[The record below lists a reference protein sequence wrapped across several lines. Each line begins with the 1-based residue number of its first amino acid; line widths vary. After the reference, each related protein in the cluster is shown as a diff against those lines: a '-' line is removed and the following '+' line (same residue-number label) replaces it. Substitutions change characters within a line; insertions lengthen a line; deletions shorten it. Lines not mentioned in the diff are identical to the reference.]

1 MAATCSLTWPA
12 GRGGPRGMRGCWR
25 PCTTDCTRSPPP
37 QGLRRPFGTGE
48 RIVHLD
54 LHPLNV
60 MLTAAGPVVIDW
72 TNAAA
77 GPPGA
82 DVAMTYLIMASS
94 DLDAVPWWIRPA
106 AWSLRKV
113 FLRRFRAAVRDD
125 PGPYLAQV
133 ARYRLADVNVRPA
146 EAARLLRLAEG
157 DAGDSEG
164 VIRGD
169 AHRGQ
174 P

>member
-1 MAATCSLTWPA
+1 MEAPGSSVTSI
-12 GRGGPRGMRGCWR
+12 R
-25 PCTTDCTRSPPP
+25 CTSTQTPSRES
-37 QGLRRPFGTGE
+37 E
-48 RIVHLD
+48 RWV
-54 LHPLNV
+54 
-60 MLTAAGPVVIDW
+60 
-72 TNAAA
+72 
-77 GPPGA
+77 PPGA

-113 FLRRFRAAVRDD
+113 FLRRFQAAVRDD

-157 DAGDSEG
+157 NAGDSEG
-164 VIRGD
+164 VIRG
-169 AHRGQ
+169 
-174 P
+174 

>member
-1 MAATCSLTWPA
+1 MGVTPT
-12 GRGGPRGMRGCWR
+12 
-25 PCTTDCTRSPPP
+25 
-37 QGLRRPFGTGE
+37 PFGTGE

-60 MLTAAGPVVIDW
+60 MLTAADRVVIDW

-82 DVAMTYLIMASS
+82 DVAMTCLIVASS

-113 FLRRFRAAVRDD
+113 FLRRFQAAVRDD

-157 DAGDSEG
+157 NAGDSEG
-164 VIRGD
+164 VIRG
-169 AHRGQ
+169 
-174 P
+174 

>member
-1 MAATCSLTWPA
+1 MAKALLAFLPMVRAMAEPAPLPA
-12 GRGGPRGMRGCWR
+12 GRLAVMGVTP
-25 PCTTDCTRSPPP
+25 T
-37 QGLRRPFGTGE
+37 PFGTGE

-77 GPPGA
+77 CPPGT
-82 DVAMTYLIMASS
+82 DVAMTCLIVASS

-113 FLRRFRAAVRDD
+113 FLRRFQAAVRDD
-125 PGPYLAQV
+125 PGPYLAQRWLNEPWLIADGLRTGTSGWPAGS
-133 ARYRLADVNVRPA
+133 ARSAPPLARVTTA
-146 EAARLLRLAEG
+146 TG
-157 DAGDSEG
+157 
-164 VIRGD
+164 
-169 AHRGQ
+169 
-174 P
+174 